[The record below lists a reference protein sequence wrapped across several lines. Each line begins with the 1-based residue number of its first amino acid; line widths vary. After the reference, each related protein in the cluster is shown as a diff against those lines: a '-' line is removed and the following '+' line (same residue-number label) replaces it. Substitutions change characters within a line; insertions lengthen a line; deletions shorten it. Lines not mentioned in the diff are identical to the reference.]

1 MAKKESKEKDELERA
16 YNIPMRKEF
25 QKAPLYKRAK
35 KAGTALKEFIAK
47 HMKVDIKDINV
58 SRYLNMKLWEKG
70 IKSPPHHVKVNL
82 KKFSD
87 GRVEAELVGAPVD
100 KKEEKKSVKEQIMQ
114 SLMADGLANNEV
126 SAQIIAEHM
135 SDAWAQAILDDLA

>member
-1 MAKKESKEKDELERA
+1 MQLSSGPWSYNRFNAYEQSLTEGAKPDFLDMDKDGDTKEPMKKAIKEKGKKEVKEGSMPPWLKGKDED
-16 YNIPMRKEF
+16 
-25 QKAPLYKRAK
+25 K
-35 KAGTALKEFIAK
+35 KDDK
-47 HMKVDIKDINV
+47 
-58 SRYLNMKLWEKG
+58 
-70 IKSPPHHVKVNL
+70 KSPCEKC
-82 KKFSD
+82 KEEGKD
-87 GRVEAELVGAPVD
+87 DCKCDDD